1 MSRPTVLFSCNQRV
15 RENYLAPEDIG
26 RLESFAEWSWFDCEG
41 GGIETTNKDP
51 DVIEALQKRLGE
63 VDALIVCQ
71 GSPTVDEEM
80 LEAAPN
86 LKIVGELEGD
96 RFASRLDLDAL
107 WRRNVRTVDTTNGS
121 SYPVA
126 EWALALILIAVRN
139 GGHYYRRI
147 ILGDSTS
154 DRQALET
161 GAGAISGKRVG
172 LIGCG
177 HMGRRLI
184 KLLKPFG
191 PSAVWVHDPYLAR
204 ELAEVGEFVQTSLKH
219 VLSGCDIVV
228 CLAPL
233 TPRTRRMIGYEE
245 LELIRSGC
253 TLVNVSRGPIIDP
266 DALIA
271 RLKRGDITAGLDVF
285 DPEPIPSNSEI
296 TTLSNVFLSPHI
308 GWYKPDAAKDFF
320 SLMVDDFQRFFSGHE
335 TWFDL
340 TPRTRDN
347 RQGS

>member
-51 DVIEALQKRLGE
+51 DVIDALQKRL
-63 VDALIVCQ
+63 
-71 GSPTVDEEM
+71 
-80 LEAAPN
+80 
-86 LKIVGELEGD
+86 
-96 RFASRLDLDAL
+96 
-107 WRRNVRTVDTTNGS
+107 
-121 SYPVA
+121 
-126 EWALALILIAVRN
+126 
-139 GGHYYRRI
+139 
-147 ILGDSTS
+147 
-154 DRQALET
+154 
-161 GAGAISGKRVG
+161 GAISGKRVG

-219 VLSGCDIVV
+219 ILSGCDIVV

-266 DALIA
+266 DALIT

-285 DPEPIPSNSEI
+285 DPEPIPSKSEI

-340 TPRTRDN
+340 TPRTRDS